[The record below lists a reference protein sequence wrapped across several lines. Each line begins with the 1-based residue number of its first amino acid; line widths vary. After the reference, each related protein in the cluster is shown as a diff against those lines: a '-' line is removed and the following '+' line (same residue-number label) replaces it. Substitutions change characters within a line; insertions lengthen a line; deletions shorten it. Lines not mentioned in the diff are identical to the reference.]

1 MRHDSSEHPHL
12 ELDRRNGLVVGLCAG
27 IARYFDVDATWL
39 RIGAVLGAVLMTKL
53 AVALYVIGWLL
64 LDDRNG

>member
-1 MRHDSSEHPHL
+1 MRHSSSEGTRL

-27 IARYFDVDATWL
+27 LARYFDVDPTWL
-39 RIGAVLGAVLMTKL
+39 RIAAVIGAVLLTKV
-53 AVALYVIGWLL
+53 AIALYVIGWLL

>member
-1 MRHDSSEHPHL
+1 MRQSSSETSRL

-27 IARYFDVDATWL
+27 LARYFDVEATWI
-39 RIGAVLGAVLMTKL
+39 RIGAVIGAVLMTKL
-53 AVALYVIGWLL
+53 TVALYVIGWLL